1 MPNQN
6 RNPTRF
12 RDCLGNGSFADI
24 FDRLDETRQRAI
36 ERLSWSESEGDYLPL
51 LAALLIGDAWG
62 MECISERAVKMVGMS
77 LNELGEGLE
86 F

>member
-1 MPNQN
+1 
-6 RNPTRF
+6 
-12 RDCLGNGSFADI
+12 
-24 FDRLDETRQRAI
+24 
-36 ERLSWSESEGDYLPL
+36 
-51 LAALLIGDAWG
+51 LLIGDAWG